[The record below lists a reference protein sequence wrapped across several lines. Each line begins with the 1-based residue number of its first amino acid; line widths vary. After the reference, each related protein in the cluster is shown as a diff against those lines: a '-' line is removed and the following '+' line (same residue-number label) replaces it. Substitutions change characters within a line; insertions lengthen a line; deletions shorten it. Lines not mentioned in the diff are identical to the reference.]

1 VVFIQSASG
10 DDLGP
15 ELTGLCELFRRQS
28 DVVTPS
34 VRKLARCTFSDSSV
48 QATLPLTSI
57 PTLDIILRGG
67 ARGLCEAYTH
77 DRRQLLRSTAGLPL
91 LATVLDGISSKVR
104 GVTEESRASRN
115 CPVLR
120 DCDDV
125 LTFVKYLCDI
135 VVMSYRPDIRAR
147 LLAQLE
153 TDGWRRAE
161 VHQPDPGLGSNA
173 DSDDPGLGSNVHS
186 HVGSEEPFSIHWAYY
201 TENFHWCGIHM
212 PCLRKHRERGVYAK
226 DSASQSC
233 LESSCAE
240 GGCDKEFSA
249 KSKKTGILLC

>member
-1 VVFIQSASG
+1 VVSIQSDSG
-10 DDLGP
+10 DTFGP
-15 ELTGLCELFRRQS
+15 ELSGLCELFRRES
-28 DVVTPS
+28 DVVTTS
-34 VRKLARCTFSDSSV
+34 VRTLARYAFSDSSV
-48 QATLPLTSI
+48 QGTVPLTCV

-67 ARGLCEAYTH
+67 ARGLCEAFTH

-91 LATVLDGISSKVR
+91 LATVLDDISSKVR

-120 DCDDV
+120 DCDAV

-147 LLAQLE
+147 LLAQFE

-161 VHQPDPGLGSNA
+161 VQEPDPG
-173 DSDDPGLGSNVHS
+173 PGSNVHS
-186 HVGSEEPFSIHWAYY
+186 DEPDPGLARPWHSDVAYD
-201 TENFHWCGIHM
+201 TELFHRCGIHM

-249 KSKKTGILLC
+249 KTKKTGISLC